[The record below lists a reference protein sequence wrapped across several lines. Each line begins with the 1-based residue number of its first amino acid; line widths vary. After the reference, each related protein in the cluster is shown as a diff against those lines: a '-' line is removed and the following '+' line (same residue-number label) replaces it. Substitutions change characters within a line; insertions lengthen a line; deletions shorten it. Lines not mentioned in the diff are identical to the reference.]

1 MVVVPVQFKMVSM
14 RSEKPICAPPHLS
27 DVSTLTLPLKQFHC
41 SSEGLI
47 IMVGSRHY
55 TRFILFVTFC
65 SCSNLKEAVIYPLR
79 SVVSALL
86 VMLAVGLSVSQ
97 PADV

>member
-1 MVVVPVQFKMVSM
+1 
-14 RSEKPICAPPHLS
+14 
-27 DVSTLTLPLKQFHC
+27 
-41 SSEGLI
+41 
-47 IMVGSRHY
+47 MVGSWHY

-65 SCSNLKEAVIYPLR
+65 GCSNLKEAVIYPLR

>member
-1 MVVVPVQFKMVSM
+1 
-14 RSEKPICAPPHLS
+14 
-27 DVSTLTLPLKQFHC
+27 
-41 SSEGLI
+41 
-47 IMVGSRHY
+47 MVGSRHY